1 MKEWHIITSNQTDTL
16 LVGKVTSLKGGLEN
30 WENII
35 ETLSIYFSNKSSK
48 IAVKENETLLPKQDY
63 QFYLLSFSQQIVSKD
78 FEKVITQI
86 QTEFFG
92 LLQLSPFYKQL
103 VDSWE
108 ELVEE
113 VELVSNDLTFSPL
126 PFSLQSFSNEMV
138 KKSLSIY
145 SAKQD
150 NLSSLNQL
158 LLKIK
163 LMERVTKRTIFC
175 LIYPENQLTISEL
188 QQLDNYLQS
197 TYSSSQYFIL
207 SNYHFNAVQN
217 IIYKNRIVNIHSC
230 VLQKDKLQDI
240 LPIHWEDH
248 LFSQACNWYINLVDN
263 FQEKTVILSLK
274 TVDNLEQFVY
284 VYSLFLLTDT
294 PVIVDLTGIPTSFI
308 NYFDTLLSDEV

>member
-16 LVGKVTSLKGGLEN
+16 LVDKITSLKGNLEN

-48 IAVKENETLLPKQDY
+48 IEVKENQTLLPKQDY

-108 ELVEE
+108 ELAEE
-113 VELVSNDLTFSPL
+113 VQLISNDLTFSPL
-126 PFSLQSFSNEMV
+126 PFSLQSFSNDIV
-138 KKSLSIY
+138 KKSLSLD
-145 SAKQD
+145 SAKQA
-150 NLSSLNQL
+150 NLSALDQL
-158 LLKIK
+158 LVKLKV
-163 LMERVTKRTIFC
+163 MERVTKRTIFC
-175 LIYPENQLTISEL
+175 LIYPENQLTITEL
-188 QQLDNYLQS
+188 QQLDDYLQLTS
-197 TYSSSQYFIL
+197 SSSQYFIL
-207 SNYHFNAVQN
+207 SNYHFNAAQN
-217 IIYKNRIVNIHSC
+217 ILYKNRIINIHSC

-240 LPIHWEDH
+240 LPIHWEDR

-263 FQEKTVILSLK
+263 IQEKTVVLSLQ
-274 TVDNLEQFVY
+274 TVDNLEQFIY

-294 PVIVDLTGIPTSFI
+294 PVIVDLTGVPTSFI
-308 NYFDTLLSDEV
+308 NYFDTLLADKV

>member
-16 LVGKVTSLKGGLEN
+16 LVGKVTSLKGSLEN

-48 IAVKENETLLPKQDY
+48 IEVKENQTLLPKQDY

-108 ELVEE
+108 ELAEE
-113 VELVSNDLTFSPL
+113 VELVSKDLMFSPL
-126 PFSLQSFSNEMV
+126 PFSLQAFSNDIV
-138 KKSLSIY
+138 KKSLSLD
-145 SAKQD
+145 STKQI
-150 NLSSLNQL
+150 NLSALNQL
-158 LLKIK
+158 LVKLKV
-163 LMERVTKRTIFC
+163 MERVTKQTIFC
-175 LIYPENQLTISEL
+175 LVYPENQLTNSEL
-188 QQLDNYLQS
+188 QQLDDYLQLTS
-197 TYSSSQYFIL
+197 SSSQYFIL
-207 SNYHFNAVQN
+207 SNYPFNAAQN
-217 IIYKNRIVNIHSC
+217 IFYKNRIINIHSC
-230 VLQKDKLQDI
+230 VLQKEKLQDI
-240 LPIHWEDH
+240 LPITWKDD

-263 FQEKTVILSLK
+263 FQEKTVILSLQ

-294 PVIVDLTGIPTSFI
+294 PVIVDLTGVPIYFV
-308 NYFDTLLSDEV
+308 NYFDTLLSDKV